1 MTEPTLHDIA
11 RGTTGCGDDDDPDV
25 GYAFDIPEPFTIEC
39 AHNSIARC
47 EETVPWCI
55 DCHSYV
61 YPVAVNREAWA
72 DYLSRTHVHDA
83 GCNGTLEHSEE
94 VLCGFPGSTG
104 HIYCGVR
111 PSLNGGC
118 S

>member
-1 MTEPTLHDIA
+1 MTLEPTLHDIA
-11 RGTTGCGDDDDPDV
+11 RGYTGDGNDDDADDNDDFTNE
-25 GYAFDIPEPFTIEC
+25 GGAFADGVVLDDS
-39 AHNSIARC
+39 AS
-47 EETVPWCI
+47 
-55 DCHSYV
+55 
-61 YPVAVNREAWA
+61 AVNLTVWG
-72 DYLSRTHVHDA
+72 DILSRPHVHDA